1 MLSVIILLVLLLAF
15 WAYVR
20 WDAKRLR
27 DVPAMPVARAKM
39 EKAHASAGVVAWQIY
54 LGLGLL
60 SALLAFMEW
69 QAPSVPPFTGRWS
82 WVKGAMLEAFG
93 PGGPFSCY
101 VALAVG
107 ATCAGLTLLW
117 KAKR

>member
-1 MLSVIILLVLLLAF
+1 MVAVIILLVLLLAF

-27 DVPAMPVARAKM
+27 DATIVPVARAKM
-39 EKAHASAGVVAWQIY
+39 EKGYSPAGVVAWQIY
-54 LGLGLL
+54 FGLGLL

-69 QAPSVPPFTGRWS
+69 QAPSTPPFTGRWS
-82 WVKGAMLEAFG
+82 WVKGAMFEAFG
-93 PGGPFSCY
+93 PGGPFTCY
-101 VALAVG
+101 VAIAAV